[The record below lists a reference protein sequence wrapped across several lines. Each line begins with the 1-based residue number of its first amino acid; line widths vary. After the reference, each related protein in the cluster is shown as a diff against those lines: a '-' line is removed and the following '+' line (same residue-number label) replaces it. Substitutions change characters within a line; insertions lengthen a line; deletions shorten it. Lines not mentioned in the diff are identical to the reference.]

1 MNGDGMHMQVRGAG
15 PPLVLIHGW
24 GMHSGVFEGLA
35 ERLGAQR
42 TLHLV
47 DLPGHGHS
55 RADATPL
62 TLDAC
67 VDAIAART
75 PPAPWLGW
83 SLGGLIALNAASRI
97 PAQATQ
103 LIMLCALPRFVRSGD
118 WPYGMS
124 AEVFHQFSVNLAQD
138 YRGTLGH
145 FLALETLG
153 SEHAAT
159 ELRLLRAQVFAHG
172 EPSQRALIEGLQLLE
187 HTDLRTLLPQLGV
200 PSLWIAGHRDRVSDW
215 RAMQAAAAL
224 APQSTFL
231 RIDGAAHAP
240 FLTHADELANAILDF
255 LNEAMVPL
263 ARHSCESRNPAT
275 LLVSDE
281 PKALDSCFR
290 RNDKKKDRA

>member
-1 MNGDGMHMQVRGAG
+1 MHSEGMHIEVCGAG

-24 GMHSGVFEGLA
+24 GMHSGVFDGLA
-35 ERLGAQR
+35 ERLGERR

-55 RADATPL
+55 RDDATPL

-97 PAQATQ
+97 PAQATT
-103 LIMLCALPRFVRSGD
+103 LIMLCALPRFVRSQD
-118 WPYGMS
+118 WPYGM
-124 AEVFHQFSVNLAQD
+124 AADVFHQFGIDFGHD
-138 YRGTLGH
+138 YRTTLER

-153 SEHAAT
+153 SEHAVA

-187 HTDLRTLLPQLGV
+187 HSDLCAALPQLQV
-200 PSLWIAGHRDRVSDW
+200 PSLWIAGRGDRVSDW
-215 RAMQAAAAL
+215 RAMQTAAAHS
-224 APQSTFL
+224 PQSRFL
-231 RIDGAAHAP
+231 RIEGAAHAP
-240 FLTHADELANAILDF
+240 FLTHGDEVADAILHF

-263 ARHSCESRNPAT
+263 ARHSCLTSFAVES
-275 LLVSDE
+275 
-281 PKALDSCFR
+281 R
-290 RNDKKKDRA
+290 RNDGETDPA